1 MAPSEFFL
9 SAGDP
14 SGDNAAGRLVAELR
28 KLHPGLSFFGLGGS
42 KLKQLGQRQLADGS
56 DLAVLGFWG
65 VARRFRF
72 FQKLLRR
79 TVDEIRSRRPACLI
93 LVDYPGF
100 NLRLAR
106 QVRDLRIPVV
116 YYISPQ
122 VWAWGKKRLAEIKES
137 VSLMLVILPFEM
149 EMYKQSRINSRFV
162 GHYLLE
168 DIPSDYIA
176 SPPPTEGTLALLP
189 GSRPQEIERMLP
201 PMIEAAGIMHE
212 RYGVRSV
219 VAAVTGAFDY
229 ERHAGHFKT
238 HGVSVAYDNARKT
251 VFDSNLVLCSSGTAT
266 LKAGIIGRPMVVVY
280 KTGFVTYQ
288 IARRLIKV
296 DKIALVN
303 LVLAQKC
310 VPELIQRAATPRRMV
325 GELEKLWTDEAHY
338 EAVRGKLNRLPQLLG
353 GEGASAR
360 AAGHIA
366 ELVWPKNVGS
376 SREQGSRHE
385 KPPGSG

>member
-1 MAPSEFFL
+1 MAPAEFFL

-14 SGDNAAGRLVAELR
+14 SGDNAAGRLVTELR
-28 KLHPGLSFFGLGGS
+28 RLHPGLSLFGLGGP
-42 KLKQLGQRQLADGS
+42 KLKQLGQRQLADGG
-56 DLAVLGFWG
+56 DLAVLGFWE
-65 VARRFRF
+65 VALRFRF
-72 FQKLLRR
+72 FRKLLRR
-79 TVDEIRSRRPACLI
+79 TVDEIRSHRPACLI

-106 QVRDLRIPVV
+106 QVRDLGIPIV

-122 VWAWGKKRLAEIKES
+122 VWAWGGKRLDEIKES
-137 VSLMLVILPFEM
+137 VSLMLSILPFEK
-149 EMYKQSRINSRFV
+149 EMYQRSRVNSRFV

-176 SPPPTEGTLALLP
+176 SPPPLEGTLALLP
-189 GSRPQEIERMLP
+189 GSRPQEIERMLL
-201 PMIEAAGIMHE
+201 PMLEAAAVLHE

-219 VAAVTGAFDY
+219 VAAVKGAFDY
-229 ERHAGHFKT
+229 ERHTGRFKT
-238 HGVSVAYDNARKT
+238 HGVSVAYDNPRKT
-251 VFDSNLVLCSSGTAT
+251 VFDSSLVLCSSGTAT
-266 LKAGIIGRPMVVVY
+266 LETGIIGRPMVVVY

-303 LVLAQKC
+303 LVLGEKC

-325 GELEKLWTDEAHY
+325 GELEKLWTDETCY
-338 EAVRGKLNRLPQLLG
+338 ESVRGKLNRLPQLLG

-366 ELVWPKNVGS
+366 GFVGPEGAGS
-376 SREQGSRHE
+376 SREQGSRGE
-385 KPPGSG
+385 KPPDSG